1 MQHTGDAAASGVQ
14 EWRACHPSG
23 QQGQHVVDLP
33 PAMNQRRTSYRVL
46 KGLPA
51 YGPMA
56 ISFPESRAKFG
67 REGFVVEFNN
77 EDGSSWVGNFLSG
90 SSGEC
95 NVMWHPDGLHVL
107 VFAEGDLWSVDPFS
121 KTAEELAG
129 GCSAVWPLDSGDLLI
144 QESGLYFFRLGR
156 EGIVWRTSRISWDG
170 FQNVRIESNKL
181 RGEAWSPFGD
191 WSPETKR
198 GWWRW
203 ILAVIIVIP
212 MFYLLL
218 LIGMGFMPEIS
229 DLMRRRDFDAV
240 QWQHWEES
248 ESEPRL
254 RWDMVDDLG
263 ITRRWINT
271 GTLILRLD
279 EKQVVVSV
287 EVHQG

>member
-1 MQHTGDAAASGVQ
+1 MPSWPSSRHHRHLHHRRCLVQYTGDPTASGIQ
-14 EWRACHPSG
+14 EWCSFHPPG
-23 QQGQHVVDLP
+23 QQGQPLDRQQQHRRHAIQHPPFSSFTHRPDEACVCHCRRRRRQHLVDLP

-56 ISFPESRAKFG
+56 ISFPESRARFG

-77 EDGSSWVGNFLSG
+77 EYGSSWVGNFLSG

-107 VFAEGDLWSVDPFS
+107 VFTEGDLWSVDPIS
-121 KTAEELAG
+121 KTAGELAG

-156 EGIVWRTSRISWDG
+156 EGIVWHTSRISWDG

-191 WSPETKR
+191 
-198 GWWRW
+198 GH
-203 ILAVIIVIP
+203 
-212 MFYLLL
+212 
-218 LIGMGFMPEIS
+218 
-229 DLMRRRDFDAV
+229 RRPNEGGGV
-240 QWQHWEES
+240 GQWMHTSRFQ
-248 ESEPRL
+248 
-254 RWDMVDDLG
+254 
-263 ITRRWINT
+263 
-271 GTLILRLD
+271 
-279 EKQVVVSV
+279 
-287 EVHQG
+287 

>member
-1 MQHTGDAAASGVQ
+1 
-14 EWRACHPSG
+14 
-23 QQGQHVVDLP
+23 
-33 PAMNQRRTSYRVL
+33 MNQRRTSYRVL

-181 RGEAWSPFGD
+181 MGEAWSPFGED
-191 WSPETKR
+191 VWIPFIVDIETGVHEGGSYDHRWSPKTTR

-203 ILAVIIVIP
+203 ITAVIIAIP
-212 MFYLLL
+212 VFHLLFAL
-218 LIGMGFMPEIS
+218 GMGFMPEIS